1 MNDKII
7 AYITDNLLY
16 EQLDDPLTADENL
29 LESGL
34 IDSLGIM
41 KLVVFIESEFEV
53 AIPPED
59 MTIENFMTVNHIKEY
74 LMLGK

>member
-7 AYITDNLLY
+7 AYITDNLLF
-16 EQLDDPLTADENL
+16 EELDDPLTADENL

-41 KLVVFIESEFEV
+41 KLVAFLEDEFNV
-53 AIPPED
+53 SIPPED
-59 MTIENFMTVNHIKEY
+59 LTIENFMTIGHMSAY
-74 LMLGK
+74 LSKK

>member
-16 EQLDDPLTADENL
+16 EELDDALSADENL
-29 LESGL
+29 LENGL

-41 KLVVFIESEFEV
+41 KLVAFLEDEFDV
-53 AIPPED
+53 SIPPED
-59 MTIENFMTVNHIKEY
+59 MVIENFMTINHMSAY
-74 LMLGK
+74 LSKK

>member
-16 EQLDDPLTADENL
+16 EELDDPLTADENL

-41 KLVVFIESEFEV
+41 KLVAFLEDEFNV
-53 AIPPED
+53 SIPPED
-59 MTIENFMTVNHIKEY
+59 LIIENFMTIGHMSAY
-74 LMLGK
+74 LSKK

>member
-16 EQLDDPLTADENL
+16 EELDDPLTADENL

-41 KLVVFIESEFEV
+41 KLVAFLEDEFQV
-53 AIPPED
+53 SIPPED
-59 MTIENFMTVNHIKEY
+59 LIIENFMTIGHMSAY
-74 LMLGK
+74 LSKK